1 MIMKCGFNRLEQAVL
16 NYVCAMAH
24 EYGTA
29 LAVQIAH
36 AVVTRRQNTGQGFY
50 TYLTVDRTCCFPITG
65 APYRNLRDGPAA
77 KVDGLSYGMGFILWL
92 KEGYADHLEGY
103 SFQEDTLGID
113 FENVEF
119 ELWSPDK

>member
-1 MIMKCGFNRLEQAVL
+1 MLLPDHRCTVSKL
-16 NYVCAMAH
+16 
-24 EYGTA
+24 
-29 LAVQIAH
+29 
-36 AVVTRRQNTGQGFY
+36 TRWTR
-50 TYLTVDRTCCFPITG
+50 C
-65 APYRNLRDGPAA
+65 